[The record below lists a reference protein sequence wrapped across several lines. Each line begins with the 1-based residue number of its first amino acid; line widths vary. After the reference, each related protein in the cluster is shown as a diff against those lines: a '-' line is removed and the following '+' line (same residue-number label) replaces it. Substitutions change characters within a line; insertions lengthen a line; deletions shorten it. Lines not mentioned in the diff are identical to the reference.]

1 MEALTKREKFMKH
14 CCLGNGTEEQN
25 EYYRAHCM
33 SAEEVLI
40 GKPVFEMDKREFL
53 EDCVLCENLKKGDL
67 PYGDCPKCRN
77 KGYIAGIDDEG
88 NEYQEVCSCVE
99 DRRNR
104 RELARSEFG
113 ELLRT
118 KTFERFK
125 FTAPWQKPTVARC
138 KEWTR
143 QKQYPLMALLGKSG
157 TGKTH
162 LAVATFRIAVARG
175 AHGTFL
181 SWAKTANDLK
191 RTTGTTDYEH
201 MMRGLKYAPLL
212 YFDDFLWKPK
222 GAIPTDWDLA
232 LAKEILDARF
242 YNRRRTIITSNLSLV
257 DLGKTF
263 PGASLLSSAIDR
275 FIEDAISLQF
285 VGDSYRRL
293 KWKRREAT
301 INAAE
306 DAPQTVAED
315 QTTPKPSEAAKP

>member
-14 CCLGNGTEEQN
+14 CCLGGGTGEQN

-40 GKPVFEMDKREFL
+40 GKPVFEMDKRELL
-53 EDCVLCENLKKGDL
+53 EFCVLCENLKKGDL

-143 QKQYPLMALLGKSG
+143 QKQYPLLTLLGKSG

-162 LAVATFRIAVARG
+162 LAVATFRLAVAKG

-181 SWAKTANDLK
+181 SWAKTASDLK
-191 RTTGTTDYEH
+191 RTMGTTDYER

-222 GAIPTDWDLA
+222 GAIPTDWDLT

-242 YNRRRTIITSNLSLV
+242 YNRRRTIITSNFTPRDFYAFSEEIAGRLNEYS
-257 DLGKTF
+257 G
-263 PGASLLSSAIDR
+263 GDR
-275 FIEDAISLQF
+275 NYTIEFLPEYEN
-285 VGDSYRRL
+285 YRYSPAMEEITGERS
-293 KWKRREAT
+293 
-301 INAAE
+301 
-306 DAPQTVAED
+306 PF
-315 QTTPKPSEAAKP
+315 